1 MIGPMTE
8 LDAINQMLAAIGEAP
23 VNSVGTGLSESRLAQ
38 LQLERTSR
46 EVQSRGW
53 YFNTGQ
59 YKLIPNNKNELQLPR
74 NTLKVDSQNTNLI
87 QRGGI
92 LYDRARQSTKF
103 DSPVFVTL
111 VVGLDWLDLPETA
124 KRYIVIKAGR
134 KFQAD
139 FIGSPTLNQF
149 HAQDEA
155 EARFALE
162 QEELEAGNFNLF
174 NNPQVAAD
182 VRRSPSKHVTN
193 SSGIG
198 YTYEQLIGGYD

>member
-46 EVQSRGW
+46 EVQSVGW
-53 YFNTGQ
+53 YFNTES
-59 YKLIPNNKNELQLPR
+59 YKLSLNNKSECQLPR
-74 NTLKVDSQNTNLI
+74 NTLKVDTQDTNFV
-87 QRGGI
+87 QRGGV
-92 LYDRARQSTKF
+92 LYNRRSQTTKF
-103 DSPVFVTL
+103 TSAQTVTL
-111 VVGLDWLDLPETA
+111 VLGLEWLNLPETA

-155 EARFALE
+155 QALYDLK
-162 QEELEAGNFNLF
+162 QEELEAGNYNLF
-174 NNPQVAAD
+174 NNPEVAAD
-182 VRRSPSKHVTN
+182 LHRSPSKEAGMAHLWVTPMTN
-193 SSGIG
+193 
-198 YTYEQLIGGYD
+198 

>member
-46 EVQSRGW
+46 EVQSIGW
-53 YFNTGQ
+53 YFNTEN
-59 YKLIPNNKNELQLPR
+59 YKLLPNNKNECQVPR
-74 NTLKVDSQNTNLI
+74 NALKIDTQNTHYV
-87 QRGGI
+87 QRGGV
-92 LYDRARQSTKF
+92 LYDRRRQTTKF
-103 DSPVFVTL
+103 SSPVFVDIVL
-111 VVGLDWLDLPETA
+111 GLAWIDLPETA

-155 EARFALE
+155 QALYDLR
-162 QEELEAGNFNLF
+162 QEELEAGNYNLF
-174 NNPQVAAD
+174 NNPEVAAD
-182 VRRSPSKHVTN
+182 MRRSPSKMAGTG
-193 SSGIG
+193 STLG
-198 YTYEQLIGGYD
+198 YTYEQLTGGYD

>member
-1 MIGPMTE
+1 MTE

-46 EVQSRGW
+46 EVQSVGW
-53 YFNTGQ
+53 YFNTEN
-59 YKLIPNNKNELQLPR
+59 YKLSPNNKSECQLPR
-74 NTLKVDSQNTNLI
+74 NCLKLDSQNTHYV
-87 QRGGI
+87 QRGGV
-92 LYDRARQSTKF
+92 LYDRLRQTTKF
-103 DSPVFVTL
+103 NSPVWVT
-111 VVGLDWLDLPETA
+111 VVLGLEWLNLPETA

-155 EARFALE
+155 EAHFALK
-162 QEELEAGNFNLF
+162 QEELEAGNYNLF
-174 NNPQVAAD
+174 NNPEVASD
-182 VRRSPSKHVTN
+182 LRRSSSKEAG
-193 SSGIG
+193 SGSTLG
-198 YTYEQLIGGYD
+198 YTYEQLLGGYD